1 MKRKAEGGATQPSR
15 RQPQVSCDSCRRKK
29 LKCDRGQPCGSCR
42 TRAIACTTPSTPGT
56 CTRDDIN
63 GQTTHPPSLATAAS
77 AESDA
82 TIKSLL
88 ARVAVL
94 EQTVYR
100 GGAAPAAY
108 SSSHPT
114 PAAANGSS
122 YNTPSPHSALDNE
135 RRQEAKFLDSAI
147 DRSKWVDQAGAHK
160 VMDFR
165 ITTPHS
171 MSNDSHAKYEF
182 SSGIHSGQQ
191 GLTWLMSRKEALALF
206 HDFIDNAY
214 HLLHILHMDATRLI
228 INQFYDQIERDSAP
242 RVSPDH
248 AALILGI
255 AATTAFFWD
264 ARVPCQHTFESEKA
278 AQQAS
283 LTWRLS
289 ALDLLGVVQKS
300 GIASLEAAQAY
311 AIIAYL
317 YYNVDGQSAQFR
329 FLHASSVAACREISM
344 HLVDGPGSSDSV
356 DDAATREAKRRLWWH
371 VTATDWLLAQC
382 GGPLDGTYKIHPRQ
396 MSVKKPRNL
405 NDSDLALA
413 VDGLTHPPE
422 VPTQMSCFLQRLQL
436 AEACRAVVDGYLPGQ
451 AEISDYEQ
459 VLALDQFFEDILV
472 TSPPCLALH
481 APVPPGA
488 PRLLCLQR
496 ATVHL
501 GFHSRRAR
509 LHRPFLMRKDAD
521 GRPGDA
527 RFHRSREICIQS
539 ARTVLEISMALLEKS
554 LSEPPDTQPRMPH
567 ILNHSN
573 HEQCP
578 GSPVHRLGIV
588 INHLFTACAILALDS
603 SVRMS
608 RTGEQTSQAADGD
621 IQDALTCSCRLLAA
635 AGKESPVAADLVRG
649 LTGVL
654 RRYRIKVK
662 GIEKWSEGSGAE
674 PQNFDKSSNDTDRA
688 ILENDIGAGNSTHLE
703 NSDTVENFG
712 LDNLWDDF
720 LGSELV
726 SEDWEQI
733 VTGLDSYYNMPQ
745 FG

>member
-29 LKCDRGQPCGSCR
+29 LKCDRGQPCGSCHIR
-42 TRAIACTTPSTPGT
+42 GIACTTPSSAPGT
-56 CTRDDIN
+56 STRDDHVH
-63 GQTTHPPSLATAAS
+63 GPTSAAA

-88 ARVAVL
+88 ARVAAL

-100 GGAAPAAY
+100 GGAA

-114 PAAANGSS
+114 PAASNASS
-122 YNTPSPHSALDNE
+122 YSPPSPPSALYNE

-147 DRSKWVDQAGAHK
+147 DRSKWVDQAGAQT
-160 VMDFR
+160 VTDFR
-165 ITTPHS
+165 IATSQQPSHTVS
-171 MSNDSHAKYEF
+171 QDSSTKYQIS
-182 SSGIHSGQQ
+182 SSGSVSGQQ
-191 GLTWLMSRKEALALF
+191 GPTWLMSREEALALF
-206 HDFIDNAY
+206 HDFVDNAY
-214 HLLHILHMDATRLI
+214 HLLHILQMDAIRLI
-228 INQFYDQIERDSAP
+228 INQFYDQIESDLTAS
-242 RVSPDH
+242 VSPDH

-278 AQQAS
+278 AKKS
-283 LTWRLS
+283 LSDLAPLRTRL
-289 ALDLLGVVQKS
+289 AGL
-300 GIASLEAAQAY
+300 SLEAAQAY

-329 FLHASSVAACREISM
+329 FLHASSIATCRELSM
-344 HLVDGPGSSDSV
+344 HLVDGPGGSD
-356 DDAATREAKRRLWWH
+356 DDAATREVKRRLWWH
-371 VTATDWLLAQC
+371 VAATDWMLAQC
-382 GGPLDGTYKIHPRQ
+382 GGPLDGTYTIHPRH
-396 MSVKKPRNL
+396 MSVAKPRNL
-405 NDSDLALA
+405 NDSDLSLA
-413 VDGLTHPPE
+413 GDGLTHPPE
-422 VPTQMSCFLQRLQL
+422 VPTQMSCFLQRIRL

-451 AEISDYEQ
+451 AEISDYGQ
-459 VLALDQFFEDILV
+459 VLALDQLFEQILV

-521 GRPGDA
+521 GRPGDT
-527 RFHRSREICIQS
+527 RFHQSREICIQS

-554 LSEPPDTQPRMPH
+554 LSEPPDLEQQRMPH
-567 ILNHSN
+567 ILNHAN

-603 SVRMS
+603 SVRTN
-608 RTGEQTSQAADGD
+608 RAGAQNNENADGD
-621 IQDALTCSCRLLAA
+621 VQDALTCACRLLAA

-662 GIEKWSEGSGAE
+662 GVEKWAEGSGPELQDAE
-674 PQNFDKSSNDTDRA
+674 EGRTSRNDVGQAEDPSC
-688 ILENDIGAGNSTHLE
+688 LESDVGPGHGLQPVENDA
-703 NSDTVENFG
+703 VENFG

-720 LGSELV
+720 LGSELM
-726 SEDWEQI
+726 SDDWEQI
-733 VTGLDSYYNMPQ
+733 VTGLDSYYMPQ

>member
-1 MKRKAEGGATQPSR
+1 MKRKAEGGAAQPSR

-29 LKCDRGQPCGSCR
+29 LKCDRGQPCGSCHIR
-42 TRAIACTTPSTPGT
+42 GLACTTPASAPGT
-56 CTRDDIN
+56 SARDDHVH
-63 GQTTHPPSLATAAS
+63 GPTTAAS

-100 GGAAPAAY
+100 GGAAPAVCHP
-108 SSSHPT
+108 SSHPT
-114 PAAANGSS
+114 PAASKESS
-122 YNTPSPHSALDNE
+122 FSPPSPHSALDNE
-135 RRQEAKFLDSAI
+135 RRQETKFLDSAI
-147 DRSKWVDQAGAHK
+147 DRSKLVSK
-160 VMDFR
+160 
-165 ITTPHS
+165 
-171 MSNDSHAKYEF
+171 DSPAKYQITR
-182 SSGIHSGQQ
+182 SGSQQ
-191 GLTWLMSRKEALALF
+191 SPTWLMSRKEALALF
-206 HDFIDNAY
+206 HDFVDNAY
-214 HLLHILHMDATRLI
+214 HLLHILQMDATRLI
-228 INQFYDQIERDSAP
+228 IHQFYDRIETDIIASA
-242 RVSPDH
+242 SPDH

-264 ARVPCQHTFESEKA
+264 ARVPCQHPFESEKA
-278 AQQAS
+278 AQQAA

-329 FLHASSVAACREISM
+329 LLHAGSVAACRELSM
-344 HLVDGPGSSDSV
+344 HLVDGPGGGSD
-356 DDAATREAKRRLWWH
+356 DDAAIREVKRRLWWH
-371 VTATDWLLAQC
+371 VAATDWMLAQC
-382 GGPLDGTYKIHPRQ
+382 GGPLDGTYTIHPRH
-396 MSVKKPRNL
+396 MSVAKPRNL

-413 VDGLTHPPE
+413 VEGLTHPPE
-422 VPTQMSCFLQRLQL
+422 VPTQMSCFLQRIRL

-451 AEISDYEQ
+451 AEISDYGQ
-459 VLALDQFFEDILV
+459 VLDLDQLFEQILV
-472 TSPPCLALH
+472 TSPPCLALS

-521 GRPGDA
+521 GRPGDVG
-527 RFHRSREICIQS
+527 FHQSRELCIQS
-539 ARTVLEISMALLEKS
+539 ARTVLEISMALLGQS
-554 LSEPPDTQPRMPH
+554 LSEPPDLEQQRMPH
-567 ILNHSN
+567 ILSHAN

-588 INHLFTACAILALDS
+588 INHLFTACAILALGS
-603 SVRMS
+603 SVRTN
-608 RTGEQTSQAADGD
+608 RVGDGEQNNEKADGD
-621 IQDALTCSCRLLAA
+621 VQDALTSACRLLAA

-654 RRYRIKVK
+654 RRYRIQVK
-662 GIEKWSEGSGAE
+662 GVGKWAEGSGPEFQDAE
-674 PQNFDKSSNDTDRA
+674 AGRTSRNDVRQAEDPPCLESDVGAGHGTQPV
-688 ILENDIGAGNSTHLE
+688 ENDA
-703 NSDTVENFG
+703 VENFG

-720 LGSELV
+720 LGSERM

-733 VTGLDSYYNMPQ
+733 VTGLDSYYMPQ